1 MPSIGQGTWFEC
13 RVLDRV
19 PDFSAEFWT
28 GYHFWVPSIG
38 QGTRFEC
45 RILDHYYENFEEKV
59 KNKALNEKLKFGTNC
74 IAFLDLFYVT
84 YVKIGFGDMIPLID
98 FEQLKYF
105 NK

>member
-1 MPSIGQGTWFEC
+1 M
-13 RVLDRV
+13 
-19 PDFSAEFWT
+19 
-28 GYHFWVPSIG
+28 PSIG

-84 YVKIGFGDMIPLID
+84 YVKIGFGDMIPL
-98 FEQLKYF
+98 
-105 NK
+105 NKPRYVGTAVLGLSGVENIKNVVKISY